1 MTERADAPVG
11 IPEPLADER
20 AAVHAQMQSMAG
32 DMDALVAASRDSNAD
47 DEHDPEGPTIAYE
60 RAQLATLVDQARAHL
75 EQVEAAV
82 ARVAAGTYGRCV
94 VCGEPIP
101 AERLEA
107 RPSART
113 CVRHAVT

>member
-1 MTERADAPVG
+1 MTGSDDPAREVPAALAQELSQVRARMRAMT
-11 IPEPLADER
+11 ADME
-20 AAVHAQMQSMAG
+20 
-32 DMDALVAASRDSNAD
+32 ALVAASQDSNAD

-60 RAQLATLVDQARAHL
+60 RSQLASLLDQGRAHL
-75 EQVEAAV
+75 QQVESAV
-82 ARVAAGTYGRCV
+82 ARVVEGTYGTCV

-101 AERLEA
+101 ADRLEA